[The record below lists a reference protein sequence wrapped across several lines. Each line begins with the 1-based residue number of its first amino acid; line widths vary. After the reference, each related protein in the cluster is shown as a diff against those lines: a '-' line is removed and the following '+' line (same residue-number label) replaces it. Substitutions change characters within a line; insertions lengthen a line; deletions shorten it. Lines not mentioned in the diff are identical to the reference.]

1 MTAPMPMTI
10 TSTDGT
16 FGAYVAEPKGGGPAP
31 AVIVI
36 QEIYGV
42 NAVMR
47 GVADHLAQLGYLAVC
62 PDLFWRIE
70 SGIDLT
76 DQTDEGNKRAFE
88 LFGLFNVDK
97 GVEDIAATL
106 DAVRADPRCNGKVG
120 AVGYCLGGLLAYL
133 TATHTDIDASVGYYG
148 VSIDTRLDEAEKL
161 TAPLMLHVAGD
172 DGFVD
177 KDAQARMAAGLGN
190 HPKVTLHT
198 YAGRGHAFARVGGAH
213 YDAADAALANQ
224 RTEDFFAKTLKGDA

>member
-1 MTAPMPMTI
+1 MTAPMSI
-10 TSTDGT
+10 TTPDGA
-16 FGAYVAEPKGGGPAP
+16 FSAYVGEPGATGPVP

-47 GVADHLAQLGYLAVC
+47 GVADHLATLGYLAVC

-70 SGIDLT
+70 PGIDLT
-76 DQTDEGNKRAFE
+76 DQTDAGNNRAFE
-88 LFGLFNVDK
+88 LFGLFDVDK
-97 GVEDIAATL
+97 GVADIAATL
-106 DAVRADPRCNGKVG
+106 AAVRADPRCDGKVG

-133 TATHTDIDASVGYYG
+133 TATRTDADACVGYYG

-161 TAPLMLHVAGD
+161 AAPLMLHIAGD

-177 KDAQARMAAGLGN
+177 KAAQARIIAGLAN
-190 HPKVTLHT
+190 HPKVTLHS
-198 YAGRGHAFARVGGAH
+198 YPGRGHAFARVGGAH
-213 YDAADAALANQ
+213 YDAADAALANS
-224 RTEDFFAKTLKGDA
+224 RTEAFFAQVLKS

>member
-1 MTAPMPMTI
+1 MTAPMSMSI
-10 TSTDGT
+10 STTAGS
-16 FGAYVAEPKGGGPAP
+16 FGAYVATPAGAGPFP
-31 AVIVI
+31 AILVI

-47 GVADHLAQLGYLAVC
+47 GVADHMASLGYLAVC

-70 SGIDLT
+70 PAIDLT
-76 DQTDEGNKRAFE
+76 DQTDAGNTRAFE
-88 LFGLFNVDK
+88 LFGLFDVET

-106 DAVRADPRCNGKVG
+106 ETIRADPRCNGKVG
-120 AVGYCLGGLLAYL
+120 AIGYCLGGLLAFL
-133 TATHTDIDASVGYYG
+133 TATRTDVDASVGYYG
-148 VSIDTRLDEAEKL
+148 VSIDSRLAEAAKL
-161 TAPLMLHVAGD
+161 ETPLMLHIAGA

-177 KDAQARMAAGLGN
+177 QAAQAAITAGLGA

-198 YAGRGHAFARVGGAH
+198 YPGRGHAFARVGGAH

-224 RTEDFFAKTLKGDA
+224 RTESFLAKALKA